1 MSSQPVEP
9 EPSGDECRRR
19 AESPRPGLIVEFWD
33 FLKHNKQ
40 WWLLPILIVVL
51 LFGTLVI
58 LSGTG
63 VALFIYPSG

>member
-1 MSSQPVEP
+1 MSNQPVDP
-9 EPSGDECRRR
+9 EPSGEECRRQ
-19 AESPRPGLIVEFWD
+19 ADSPQSELIVEFWD
-33 FLKHNKQ
+33 FLKHNKK

-63 VALFIYPSG
+63 LELFIYPSG

>member
-9 EPSGDECRRR
+9 EPSREAGRRQPD
-19 AESPRPGLIVEFWD
+19 SPQAGLIVEFWD
-33 FLKHNKQ
+33 FLKHNKK

-51 LFGTLVI
+51 LFGTLLI

-63 VALFIYPSG
+63 VALFIYPSV